1 MCGAGQGDQI
11 EFKILQLNLRVQ
23 LNCNSFTVMR
33 PFILLM
39 LLQHF
44 FLSMPEASAK
54 VTSVGY
60 PLEPTCTSTDCVLR
74 LAFDK

>member
-23 LNCNSFTVMR
+23 LNYNSFTVMR

-54 VTSVGY
+54 VTSLGY
-60 PLEPTCTSTDCVLR
+60 PSEPTCTDCVLG